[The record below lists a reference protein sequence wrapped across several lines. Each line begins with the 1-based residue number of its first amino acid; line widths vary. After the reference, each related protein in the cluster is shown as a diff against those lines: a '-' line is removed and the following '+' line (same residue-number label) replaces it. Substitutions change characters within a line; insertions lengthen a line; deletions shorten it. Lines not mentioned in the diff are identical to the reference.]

1 MSGFF
6 NNNKTAIHIASEVLV
21 FGISM
26 FVIYRKT
33 NTLSGEIR
41 ELDARVRD
49 LENIVI
55 EQKKIITQI
64 MSATKNINSSKNY
77 STTPIIYTQIPSQ
90 FNQSQ
95 SQPAVH
101 IQSSN
106 SNYSQPTPVVQS
118 SNSNKSQPTLA
129 TIVEIEED
137 ELDKSLEEELK
148 ELKN

>member
-1 MSGFF
+1 MSEFF

-90 FNQSQ
+90 FNQ
-95 SQPAVH
+95 PAVH

-106 SNYSQPTPVVQS
+106 SNQSQPTPAVHIQS
-118 SNSNKSQPTLA
+118 SNSNRSQPTLA